1 MTFVVIAKNYSYS
14 SCYLFYFFIFNLVNS
29 IFNVFGTD
37 DIFNGST
44 RIRGGKCPLIMA
56 LAWIKKLNLKRYED
70 MSRNSQYGA
79 LVSFIHM
86 FSYATNVIEGI
97 LYIEEGLYS
106 K

>member
-1 MTFVVIAKNYSYS
+1 LLLLKIIHIQAAIYFI
-14 SCYLFYFFIFNLVNS
+14 FFIFNLVNS

>member
-1 MTFVVIAKNYSYS
+1 
-14 SCYLFYFFIFNLVNS
+14 
-29 IFNVFGTD
+29 
-37 DIFNGST
+37 
-44 RIRGGKCPLIMA
+44 
-56 LAWIKKLNLKRYED
+56 